1 MIFRTFIYM
10 EYLLEKGDRKTRVL
24 SPSSK
29 VYAPVLKHERLC
41 SDSCLSR
48 GTASGVDTTVQHEER
63 KQSLLSVT
71 GTANPSRA
79 MWAQMIT
86 LYQGQPFHLT
96 PGPRNRLNQ
105 KKNCMEGLLESR
117 SSFLSRTQS
126 NFIYDTGVLIS
137 KFQECTCL
145 SEWMEK

>member
-1 MIFRTFIYM
+1 MIFRSFIYM

-48 GTASGVDTTVQHEER
+48 GTASVDMRVQHEER
-63 KQSLLSVT
+63 KQRLLSVT

-79 MWAQMIT
+79 IWAQMIT
-86 LYQGQPFHLT
+86 LHKGQAFHLT

-105 KKNCMEGLLESR
+105 KKKKSMEGLLESR